1 MIARLP
7 SVRRLLVLLVLG
19 TILVV
24 PATAG
29 ASTFPD
35 TIRLPDGWQPEGI
48 ASGRGTS
55 LYVGSIPTGAVW
67 KGDARTGQ
75 GDVLVPPRPGERN
88 AIGIKVDKRNRLF
101 VAGGPT
107 GKAFVYD
114 ARTGEDL
121 ASYQLAAPGAATF
134 VNDVVVTS
142 KAAWF
147 TDSRAAQLYALP
159 LGRHG
164 GLPDQDEVRT
174 LPLTGDFA
182 APGGHQPQRHRRR
195 QGRPGA
201 AGGPDQHRQAV
212 PDQPPHRRDPRGRP
226 RRGHPGQRR
235 RHAAGRAGAV
245 RGPEPAQPDR
255 RGQAVPVARPGPAG
269 GHHHRPR
276 PSTCRPRSPS
286 RPAAC
291 TRSTPASAP
300 PTRSP
305 PATTSSRSA
314 SAEPG
319 RTRAG
324 RAAGGNRGRSRRIL
338 RR

>member
-19 TILVV
+19 TILVI

-67 KGDARTGQ
+67 KGDARTGR
-75 GDVLVPPRPGERN
+75 GEVLVPGQEGRS

-101 VAGGPT
+101 VAGGGT

-114 ARTGEDL
+114 AKTGGDL
-121 ASYQLAAPGAATF
+121 ASYQLAAAGAATF
-134 VNDVVVTS
+134 VNDVAVTS

-164 GLPDQDEVRT
+164 GLPGQDKVRT
-174 LPLTGDFA
+174 LPLRGDFQLAEGNNLNGIVA
-182 APGGHQPQRHRRR
+182 AKDGRVLLAVQTNKGLLFKINPRTGVAREVDLGGATLANGDGMLLA
-195 QGRPGA
+195 GRVLFVVQNR
-201 AGGPDQHRQAV
+201 DNKIAV
-212 PDQPPHRRDPRGRP
+212 VVLSRSLDRGRLVAELTDP
-226 RRGHPGQRR
+226 EFDVPTTIAFQ
-235 RHAAGRAGAV
+235 AGRLYAV
-245 RGPEPAQPDR
+245 NARFGTTDPQPARYDIIKV
-255 RGQAVPVARPGPAG
+255 G
-269 GHHHRPR
+269 
-276 PSTCRPRSPS
+276 
-286 RPAAC
+286 
-291 TRSTPASAP
+291 
-300 PTRSP
+300 
-305 PATTSSRSA
+305 
-314 SAEPG
+314 
-319 RTRAG
+319 
-324 RAAGGNRGRSRRIL
+324 
-338 RR
+338 

>member
-1 MIARLP
+1 MISRLP

-67 KGDARTGQ
+67 KGDARTGE

-121 ASYQLAAPGAATF
+121 ASYQLATPGAPTF

-147 TDSRAAQLYALP
+147 TDSSPSGAQLYALP

-164 GLPDQDEVRT
+164 GLPDQNEVRT
-174 LPLTGDFA
+174 LPLTGDFV
-182 APGGHQPQRHRRR
+182 
-195 QGRPGA
+195 PGA
-201 AGGPDQHRQAV
+201 TGANLNGIVAAKDGKVLLAV
-212 PDQPPHRRDPRGRP
+212 QTNTGKLFRINPR
-226 RRGHPGQRR
+226 
-235 RHAAGRAGAV
+235 
-245 RGPEPAQPDR
+245 
-255 RGQAVPVARPGPAG
+255 
-269 GHHHRPR
+269 
-276 PSTCRPRSPS
+276 T
-286 RPAAC
+286 
-291 TRSTPASAP
+291 
-300 PTRSP
+300 
-305 PATTSSRSA
+305 
-314 SAEPG
+314 G
-319 RTRAG
+319 RTREVDLGGATLANGDGMLLAG
-324 RAAGGNRGRSRRIL
+324 RVLFVVQNRLNQIAVVKLSRSLDRGRLVATITDPAFDVPTTIAFQAGRLYAVNARFGTTDPQPARYDIVKVG
-338 RR
+338 